1 MLNHIILS
9 MFLVNSLVGWS
20 VLSDVSF
27 KLEYYEQFGQEIE
40 IPVFGERLKAQ
51 EGRSFTVSGYFVPA
65 EMEGNSIIL
74 SKLPY
79 ASCFFCGGAG
89 IESVIEVQFADEHRR
104 FDLDEIVTV
113 RGTLV
118 LNDDDFEHL
127 IFILKD
133 AREVQ
138 S

>member
-1 MLNHIILS
+1 M
-9 MFLVNSLVGWS
+9 
-20 VLSDVSF
+20 
-27 KLEYYEQFGQEIE
+27 
-40 IPVFGERLKAQ
+40 
-51 EGRSFTVSGYFVPA
+51 
-65 EMEGNSIIL
+65 
-74 SKLPY
+74 
-79 ASCFFCGGAG
+79 
-89 IESVIEVQFADEHRR
+89 QFADEHRR